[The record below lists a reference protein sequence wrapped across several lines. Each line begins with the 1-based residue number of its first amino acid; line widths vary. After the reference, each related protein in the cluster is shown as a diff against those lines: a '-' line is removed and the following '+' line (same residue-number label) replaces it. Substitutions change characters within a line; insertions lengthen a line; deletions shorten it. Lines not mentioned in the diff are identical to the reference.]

1 MNRSPSRALA
11 EWAVRP
17 VTGAAPFGQ
26 GARQSASLLAN
37 PRQRSLDMPFR
48 GLRAARAF
56 PGSAVNQSRVDA
68 LEASASAAGTMRRG
82 EARWPRLVRCSNAR
96 RAAAAHAASGTLN
109 QRRQNQSRRQCRSTM
124 PSNGARSRRSRQLVG
139 TAPWNTSPIRIGA
152 RQSDWLFRSDVAQ
165 VPVAGCLR
173 GAACL
178 LGFDTER
185 RAARAAA
192 ARDGVAR
199 VTDLRAAAT
208 VFAALI
214 DQRRTTSAESP
225 RFHPEPTSQRAGKT
239 TR

>member
-1 MNRSPSRALA
+1 MPWKLPPA
-11 EWAVRP
+11 RP
-17 VTGAAPFGQ
+17 GRCDAAKLDGPGSFVAQ
-26 GARQSASLLAN
+26 TLVA
-37 PRQRSLDMPFR
+37 PRQRMRHPARLKLRCLD
-48 GLRAARAF
+48 
-56 PGSAVNQSRVDA
+56 
-68 LEASASAAGTMRRG
+68 
-82 EARWPRLVRCSNAR
+82 
-96 RAAAAHAASGTLN
+96 